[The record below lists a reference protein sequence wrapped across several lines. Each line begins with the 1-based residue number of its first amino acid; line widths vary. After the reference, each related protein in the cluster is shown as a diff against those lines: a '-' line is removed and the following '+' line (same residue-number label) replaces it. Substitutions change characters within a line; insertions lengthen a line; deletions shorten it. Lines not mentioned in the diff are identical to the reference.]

1 MMARQR
7 CGIDLDG
14 VVYEWEAQ
22 ARRLLLDRW
31 GVDLPESDHYYALSR
46 DLKARLGPA
55 TGGLANAWLFNQEAA
70 LAGMWHAGGETPGA
84 VEAIRRLSLTYDV
97 VFITKRPRLAIP
109 YTWDWLTARRL
120 YPTEMIVIP
129 PDQDRGKST
138 VPCDWYIDD
147 SPAVAEELEKA
158 GRVVYLLDRAWNREC
173 QFGQRVAD
181 WTGLLERVLRGWQR

>member
-1 MMARQR
+1 MARQR

-22 ARRLLLDRW
+22 ARAILTARW
-31 GVDLPESDHYYALSR
+31 GVDIPESDHYYAISR

-55 TGGLANAWLFNQEAA
+55 TGEMASSWLFGQEAA
-70 LAGMWHAGGETPGA
+70 QAGMWDGGGETPGA
-84 VEAIRRLSLTYDV
+84 VEAIQRLSLTYDV

-109 YTWDWLTARRL
+109 YTWDWLSARAL
-120 YPTEMIVIP
+120 YPLEMIVIP

-138 VPCDWYIDD
+138 VLCDWYIDD

-158 GRVVYLLDRAWNREC
+158 GRVVYLLDRARNREC
-173 QFGQRVAD
+173 PFGQRVAD